1 MSAVPALLSHPR
13 GFALEH
19 AWIAG
24 ARIDPRPRPGFSR
37 GRTIRVIPSEAGLEV
52 LRHRGKET
60 LVAGLRT
67 LNPSLPAAS
76 RAWRIV
82 DDLHDRSTDMND
94 GLNRPRILSIE
105 RTAEDAVN
113 AVLWVS
119 YDLRVFDGHFAT
131 VPLLPGVLQLAWAT
145 ELARANLGRVG
156 RYCGV
161 TAAKFRRLVRP
172 GMELRL
178 EASWSNVKR
187 EVSFEYLYAGSI
199 VSGGRLRLSGAE

>member
-1 MSAVPALLSHPR
+1 MSAVPALLSPPP

-19 AWIAG
+19 AWIAA
-24 ARIDPRPRPGFSR
+24 ARIDPRPRPGFPR
-37 GRTIRVIPSEAGLEV
+37 GRTIRILPSDAGLEV
-52 LRHRGKET
+52 LRHRGKDT
-60 LVAGLRT
+60 LVAGLRA

-82 DDLHDRSTDMND
+82 DDLHDRSTDLND
-94 GLNRPRILSIE
+94 WLNRPRIRSIE
-105 RTAEDAVN
+105 RAADDAVH
-113 AVLWVS
+113 AVLWVT

-131 VPLLPGVLQLAWAT
+131 VPLLPGVMQLAWAA

-156 RYCGV
+156 RYRGV

-172 GMELRL
+172 GMELQL
-178 EASWSNVKR
+178 AASWSNAKR
-187 EVSFEYLYAGSI
+187 EVSFEYRHAGSI